1 VVNKILFDASTVLV
15 LLQQEPGADRV
26 FAKLAEA
33 AINTVNLAEVVTKL
47 TEAGMS
53 EMTIQK
59 MLIPLNL
66 TIIPFTDLMAY
77 EAGRL
82 RPLTRAIGLSLGDRA
97 YLATARVLDIP
108 VLTADRIWLQAA
120 VGVQVECLR

>member
-15 LLQQEPGADRV
+15 LVQQESGADRV
-26 FAKLAEA
+26 FAKLADA

-53 EMTIQK
+53 EMAIQK
-59 MLIPLNL
+59 ILIPLNL

-97 YLATARVLDIP
+97 CLATARVLDIP
-108 VLTADRIWLQAA
+108 VLTADRIWLQAE
-120 VGVQVECLR
+120 VGVQVECIR

>member
-1 VVNKILFDASTVLV
+1 VVNKILLDASTVLV
-15 LLQQEPGADRV
+15 LIQQESGAERV
-26 FAKLAEA
+26 VAKLAEA

-47 TEAGMS
+47 TEAGLS
-53 EMTIQK
+53 ETAIQK
-59 MLIPLNL
+59 LVVPLNL

-97 YLATARVLDIP
+97 CLATARVLDIP

-120 VGVQVECLR
+120 VGVQVECIR